1 MIRRHR
7 AAALVA
13 LPLISV
19 AALSPRG
26 SIAAA
31 DPASAATKAQA
42 AFFARDAAALAQLAT
57 ATAPWAKSANA
68 REQYAHAYVQFR
80 ALQLAT
86 LQQRAKD
93 SAKAGEACIDSLD
106 AALKREPRSAEALAL
121 QSSCYGYLAGL
132 GGMGAI
138 RNGSRSGKSVEAA
151 LALEPKNPRV
161 ILADGFGIYHR
172 PKFVGGDK
180 ARGCAKFR
188 EAAAGVRG
196 RWPDRR
202 GWHRLGRPRGALLGR
217 ALRSRCRQRGGREA
231 RVRACAGA
239 GTGLRRREKGT
250 RALTCVAVREIPG
263 PGLAAPRA
271 RMPDIAGNITGERPG

>member
-7 AAALVA
+7 AATLVA
-13 LPLISV
+13 LSLISV

-31 DPASAATKAQA
+31 DPASSATKAQA
-42 AFFARDAAALAQLAT
+42 AFFARDAAALAELAT

-80 ALQLAT
+80 VLQLAI
-86 LQQRAKD
+86 LQRRSKD
-93 SAKAGEACIDSLD
+93 SGKAGEACIDSLD
-106 AALKREPRSAEALAL
+106 AALKREPRSAEVLAL

-138 RNGSRSGKSVEAA
+138 RNGSRSGKAVEAA

-161 ILADGFGIYHR
+161 ILADGFGLYHR

-188 EAAAGVRG
+188 EAAVAFEVAGPTAAGGIGWGAPEAHYWAG
-196 RWPDRR
+196 RCAADGGNAAAAKPEYERALALAPDFAAAKKA
-202 GWHRLGRPRGALLGR
+202 LGR
-217 ALRSRCRQRGGREA
+217 
-231 RVRACAGA
+231 
-239 GTGLRRREKGT
+239 
-250 RALTCVAVREIPG
+250 
-263 PGLAAPRA
+263 
-271 RMPDIAGNITGERPG
+271 